1 MKQQYDMTMLE
12 SVVAD
17 NTPKELAAAL
27 QAILLDSCVYY
38 TDVASR
44 GKVKKVLHAFERFQR
59 SLGTILSG
67 DKGIGK
73 SVFAKL
79 LCQKDILYTEEQTSQ
94 PFHRPASEISASG

>member
-1 MKQQYDMTMLE
+1 MRTRYDMTRLE

-44 GKVKKVLHAFERFQR
+44 GCPDSTDA
-59 SLGTILSG
+59 GNIIL
-67 DKGIGK
+67 
-73 SVFAKL
+73 VRQL
-79 LCQKDILYTEEQTSQ
+79 LVALQETHQK
-94 PFHRPASEISASG
+94 

>member
-1 MKQQYDMTMLE
+1 MKTQYDMSMLE

-44 GKVKKVLHAFERFQR
+44 GCPDSTDA
-59 SLGTILSG
+59 GNIIL
-67 DKGIGK
+67 
-73 SVFAKL
+73 VRQL
-79 LCQKDILYTEEQTSQ
+79 LVALQETHQK
-94 PFHRPASEISASG
+94 